1 MSKKLTPML
10 QQYLAIK
17 AEHQDA
23 ILFYRM
29 GDFYE
34 MFFDDAVTASQVLG
48 ITLTSRNSK
57 ADKDKVPLCGVPY
70 HAAAGYLNK
79 LIRAGLKVAICEQVE
94 NPKEAKGVVKR
105 EVIRVITPGLATN
118 EQLLDDKSN
127 LYIAAVSP
135 PTRKTG
141 PWGLSIID
149 ISTGEF
155 IAGEFQDQ
163 RTIGDEIIRRRPQEI
178 LYPDPPDDGE
188 NFNNL
193 LQFVRQVLP
202 DIFLSPR
209 PKTDFAS
216 NSAQEILTE
225 HFKTANL
232 AGFGCENFSTGL
244 TAAGALF
251 TYVSETQKTGLSH
264 IAKITAIELDNLL
277 IIDESSRR
285 NLEITQSIA
294 DGRRQGSLLEV
305 LDFTRTPMGARL
317 LKKNILEPRRE
328 PAAINERLDTVSY
341 LYKNTT
347 LREDLREMLT
357 KIHDLERL
365 NSRMVLGQGNARDLT
380 ALKCSLQELPGLRAK
395 LQDADD
401 RRLGEIHQELD
412 TLDDLAA
419 LLERA
424 IREEAPVILRDG
436 KLIKPGFNAELDEL
450 VEISTSGKRLILE
463 LENREKER
471 AGINNLKI
479 GFNKIFGYY
488 LEVSKAQSAKV
499 PDYFI
504 RKQTLVNAERF
515 ITPELKEFENKVLGA
530 EDKRVELE
538 YRLFT
543 EIRAEAA
550 AKSPRILA
558 AARRLA
564 WLDFFTSLAEAARR
578 YKYVR
583 PEVND
588 SGEIKISE
596 GRHPVIERALPA
608 GRFVPND
615 LRLDQQENEV
625 LIITG
630 PNMAGKSTVLRQ
642 TALIVLM
649 AQMGSFVPAHKA
661 VVGAVDR
668 IFTRVGAMD
677 NLRQGQST
685 FMVEMNETANIL
697 NNVTDKSLVILDEI
711 GRGTSTFDGLAI
723 AWAVTED
730 LINKNGRGVKTIF
743 ATHYHELI
751 ELTKVSKRV
760 KNFNIAVREWNERII
775 FLHKLLAGGTNKSY
789 GIQVAALAGVPGPVI
804 KRAKELLKNI
814 EQGEFNQYGKPC
826 ITAGDTA
833 QTKPGAPTQL
843 ELFAPAADPLHIK
856 LAGLDPN
863 HLSPMEALTMLYE
876 LKGLAQT
883 AENNAD

>member
-1 MSKKLTPML
+1 MSQKLTPML

-17 AEHQDA
+17 AEHEDA

-34 MFFDDAVTASQVLG
+34 MFFDDAVTASQILG

-57 ADKDKVPLCGVPY
+57 ADKDKIPLCGVPY

-149 ISTGEF
+149 LSTGEF
-155 IAGEFQDQ
+155 MAGEFQEQ
-163 RTIGDEIIRRRPQEI
+163 RTIGDEIIRRQPQEI
-178 LYPDPPDDGE
+178 LYPDFPETDE
-188 NFNNL
+188 NFNKL

-216 NSAQEILTE
+216 DSAHEILTE

-264 IAKITAIELDNLL
+264 IAKITAMELDNLL

-341 LYKNTT
+341 LYKNAA
-347 LREDLREMLT
+347 LREDLREGLT

-380 ALKCSLQELPGLRAK
+380 ALKCSLQELPELRAK
-395 LQDADD
+395 LRDADD

-424 IREEAPVILRDG
+424 IREEAPIILRDG

-450 VEISTSGKRLILE
+450 MEISTSGKRLILE
-463 LENREKER
+463 LENREKEHS
-471 AGINNLKI
+471 GINNLKI
-479 GFNKIFGYY
+479 GFNKVFGYY
-488 LEVSKAQSAKV
+488 LEVSKAQSTRV

-530 EDKRVELE
+530 EEKRVELE

-543 EIRAEAA
+543 EVRAEAA
-550 AKSPRILA
+550 AQSPRILA

-578 YKYVR
+578 YKYIR

-588 SGEIKISE
+588 KGEIIISE
-596 GRHPVIERALPA
+596 GRHPVIEQALPA

-615 LRLDQQENEV
+615 LHLDQRENEV

-642 TALIVLM
+642 AALIVLM

-661 VVGAVDR
+661 VIGAVDR

-730 LINKNGRGVKTIF
+730 LINKNGCGVKTIF

-751 ELTKVSKRV
+751 ELAGTSKRV

-789 GIQVAALAGVPGPVI
+789 GIQVAALAGVPDPVI

-826 ITAGDTA
+826 ITGGDTA
-833 QTKPGAPTQL
+833 RTRPGAPAQL

-856 LAGLDPN
+856 LAGVDPN
-863 HLSPMEALTMLYE
+863 LLSPMEALTMLYE

-883 AENNAD
+883 TENN